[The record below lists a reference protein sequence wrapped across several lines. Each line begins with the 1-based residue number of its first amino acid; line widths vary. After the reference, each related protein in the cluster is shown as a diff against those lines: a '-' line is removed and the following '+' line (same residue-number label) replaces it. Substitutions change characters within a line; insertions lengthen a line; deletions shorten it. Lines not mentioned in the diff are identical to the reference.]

1 TARAATV
8 FNNWGVSLTLLGRP
22 VDAERALGRA
32 IAISRDAEGDGAVSP
47 MLLVNYA
54 RTLQDVGRLND
65 AAAFG
70 ERGLDKARKAGA
82 GVVVSQALLLLG
94 SIDRNLGD
102 LDGAERRLSEVGAW
116 LRRNLP
122 PGPIASASLAP
133 QQSRLADAGGDL
145 ATARTLADQA
155 VAMADAAAAKGRIG
169 DYLAAFLTR
178 RSDILRRVGRLE
190 DAAADADRA
199 LGLVRGAVP
208 SGA

>member
-1 TARAATV
+1 LDTLIGLAGAYSTAGRHIEANAAFERASARLTSLGRDDTARAATV

-102 LDGAERRLSEVGAW
+102 LDGAERRLSEVDAW

-122 PGPIASASLAP
+122 
-133 QQSRLADAGGDL
+133 
-145 ATARTLADQA
+145 
-155 VAMADAAAAKGRIG
+155 
-169 DYLAAFLTR
+169 
-178 RSDILRRVGRLE
+178 
-190 DAAADADRA
+190 
-199 LGLVRGAVP
+199 
-208 SGA
+208 